1 MQKSV
6 LVEIVRSLS
15 KKEIRDIFKWLQSPA
30 HNQREDVVLLFDFIT
45 KKVASDSDLVEKK
58 RAWKVIYPSEKFDD
72 ARIRQVMYFL
82 LKSIEEYLVFED
94 HARDPVQYHLALAR
108 IYRQRKL
115 DKAYRQAHRM
125 GANHLE
131 NQDLR
136 NGYYLMH
143 KFHLEEEEYYYRMG
157 ISQNAPVNLQ
167 ETADALE
174 KWFAAE
180 KLRISNSMLAHHT
193 VYQKANYDQGLLEP
207 ILRYSDDNELI
218 KEPAVRAYFFA
229 YMAITHPTEEH
240 YFDQFEELI
249 HNKSEMLFSPM
260 EVLNL
265 YRAALN
271 YCTAKVNQGNL
282 DYCRR
287 ALNFYRKGLETGILI
302 ENNQI
307 TRYTFG
313 NAVAFAIR
321 IGEYD
326 WAEQFVDNFQHL
338 LEEKHRESIV
348 SFNLSRLYFEKGDY
362 GQAQQLLTRFEY
374 DDMLLNIIAKTMLL
388 KIYYEIGE
396 LDAFESLLESMRI
409 YLQRKEAL
417 DPTRKAAYKNMISLM
432 KKLLNLNPYSK
443 AQTERL
449 HTMIQGTQPLMERDW
464 LLRQVKPG
472 K

>member
-30 HNQREDVVLLFDFIT
+30 HNQREDVVRLFDFLT
-45 KKVASDSDLVEKK
+45 KKLTSEHASIDKK
-58 RAWKVIYPSEKFDD
+58 RAWRAVFPGEVFED
-72 ARIRQVMYFL
+72 ARMRQVMYFL

-94 HARDPVQYHLALAR
+94 YGRDQVQYRGTLAR
-108 IYRQRKL
+108 IYRLRKL
-115 DKAYRQAHRM
+115 DKAYRQAYRQ
-125 GANHLE
+125 GREQLE
-131 NQDLR
+131 KQPLR

-143 KFHLEEEEYYYRMG
+143 SYFLDLEEYNHRLP

-167 ETADALE
+167 ESADSLE
-174 KWFAAE
+174 KWFLAE
-180 KLRISNSMLAHHT
+180 KLRIACAMIAHRN
-193 VYQKANYDQGLLEP
+193 VFQKITYEPGLL
-207 ILRYSDDNELI
+207 DDTLAYVQDKKLLN
-218 KEPAVRAYFFA
+218 EPAIASFYFA
-229 YMAITHPTEEH
+229 YLAITHPEEES
-240 YFDQFEELI
+240 YFDQLEKLL
-249 HNKSEMLFSPM
+249 HNEITRFDHSEAR
-260 EVLNL
+260 VL
-265 YRAALN
+265 YIAALN
-271 YCTAKVNQGNL
+271 YCVPKINQGHLNFA
-282 DYCRR
+282 RR
-287 ALNFYRKGLETGILI
+287 AFILYRTGLETGILL
-302 ENNQI
+302 ENNMVS
-307 TRYTFG
+307 RYTFG
-313 NAVAFAIR
+313 NAVGAALR
-321 IGEYD
+321 VGEFG
-326 WAEQFVDNFQHL
+326 WAEQFIEQFQHH
-338 LEEKHRESIV
+338 LEEKERQSIV
-348 SFNLSRLYFEKGDY
+348 NFNTSRVYFEKGDY